1 MPAST
6 ARLNALRITESL
18 HRRAHQPMNGQPM
31 NVQPMNGLTDFCTTG
46 RLSELMNEDPRPNT
60 YLLGL
65 LLT

>member
-1 MPAST
+1 MMPAST

-18 HRRAHQPMNGQPM
+18 HCRAR
-31 NVQPMNGLTDFCTTG
+31 QPMNGLTDFCTTG
-46 RLSELMNEDPRPNT
+46 RLSKLMNEDLRPNT